1 MKVDFPWQQKSF
13 FLNHIFHLSWTL
25 FFNLWQVQDAE
36 TNKYELMKIVKGSN
50 GSRKCYSSEN
60 QSSDWKLE
68 FERQRKQIIQLWDT
82 CYIPLVHRS
91 IFFLL
96 FQGDPSDSVY
106 MEVEYR
112 RLSFLMQTTSRGT
125 RYFFSWTFYRLSL
138 AFTSA
143 CQNIYFEFAKFN

>member
-1 MKVDFPWQQKSF
+1 MPD
-13 FLNHIFHLSWTL
+13 HIFCLSWTAL
-25 FFNLWQVQDAE
+25 FFYWQVQDAE

-50 GSRKCYSSEN
+50 RSRKFYSPEN

-68 FERQRKQIIQLWDT
+68 FERQRKQVIELWDA

-91 IFFLL
+91 FFFLL

-125 RYFFSWTFYRLSL
+125 RYFLSRTFYRLSL
-138 AFTSA
+138 AFTST
-143 CQNIYFEFAKFN
+143 CQNIYFKYMCKYN